1 MRYIHST
8 NPPRTDSGVV
18 FNFAS
23 HLFDILNY
31 VLEKQPKSIY
41 CSKVNYLSEEREDA
55 AMITLDYGNFIASLE
70 VSWLHPLKRRDC
82 WVIGSQ
88 GKIYTDFWE
97 QTMQRYSIEVGLEGT
112 VNKGFDDIVVE
123 QNEPLKD
130 ELQHFLD
137 CIDKGVKPVNSGYEG
152 YLVTKM
158 CESALKG
165 GDKADK

>member
-31 VLEKQPKSIY
+31 VLEEQPKSIY
-41 CSKVNYLSEEREDA
+41 CKKVNYLSEEREDA
-55 AMITLDYGNFIASLE
+55 AMVMLDYGNFFVLLE

-97 QTMQRYSIEVGLEGT
+97 QTMQKYSIEVGLEGT

-123 QNEPLKD
+123 QNEPLKE
-130 ELQHFLD
+130 ELQHFLE
-137 CIDKGVKPVNSGYEG
+137 CVEKGVKPINNGYEG

-158 CESALKG
+158 CESALG
-165 GDKADK
+165 E